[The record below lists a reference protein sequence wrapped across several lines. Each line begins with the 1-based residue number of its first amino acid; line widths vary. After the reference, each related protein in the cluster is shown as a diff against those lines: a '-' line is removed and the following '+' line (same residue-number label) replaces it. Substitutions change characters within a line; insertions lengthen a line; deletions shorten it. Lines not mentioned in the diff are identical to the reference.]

1 MMFLYTSPTCVKCKQ
16 VKKVLEDKSLSFTEL
31 DIEDDALAR
40 ADLLARGYMSL
51 PVLKINDE
59 YVSDFKKILEVVTGL
74 A

>member
-1 MMFLYTSPTCVKCKQ
+1 MFLYTSPTCVKCKQ